1 MKKTGKYSKGNG
13 RNAGFKK
20 HRQSLMLFC
29 EGETEEGYF
38 TGFRVRAKTMRGG
51 NAITVVEDSL
61 RWIRYYKAD
70 KKYDQLWVVFD
81 KDESTDEEFNQ
92 AIRKAEENSLRVAYS
107 NVSFE
112 LWILMHFEQVNSE
125 ISRKEY
131 ESLIKKHISWYRTRG
146 KGRQQG
152 EKLFDHIS
160 GLTNVAIKNAKDR
173 FRKVGDHS
181 NPERE
186 VSSTTIFRLVKLLIE
201 RNK

>member
-1 MKKTGKYSKGNG
+1 MSKTGKYTLGG
-13 RNAGFKK
+13 RQNKRSRK
-20 HRQSLMLFC
+20 HRQSFIVFC
-29 EGETEEGYF
+29 EGETEQGYF

-152 EKLFDHIS
+152 EKLFDHIA
-160 GLTNVAIKNAKDR
+160 GLTNVAIKNAKER
-173 FRKVGDHS
+173 FSKTGDHR
-181 NPERE
+181 NPAGE
-186 VSSTTIFRLVKLLIE
+186 VSSTTIFRLVEILVE
-201 RNK
+201 RSK